1 MPEVREEATR
11 ATGYR
16 CSVALTA
23 YRGYRMLL
31 SPCRDMGWMMFDV
44 FSCHGCCS
52 RRSKNASIAPTRM
65 LKASAA
71 RVKRANALMGAWS
84 LPRLALDGNQAHRP
98 V

>member
-1 MPEVREEATR
+1 
-11 ATGYR
+11 
-16 CSVALTA
+16 
-23 YRGYRMLL
+23 MLL

-98 V
+98 VRLGPRDDVLGVPHQLTKASTW